1 MKKTLYTALV
11 ALLAIT
17 ACGQNKKDM
26 KTLVAYFSATGTT
39 EAVAKD
45 LAKVA
50 GATLY
55 EIKPEVKYT
64 EADLDWR
71 DKQSRSTIEM
81 QDKNSRPVIVKDL
94 EDADSYDLI
103 YIGFPVWW
111 YTAPTIINT
120 FIETYGFKGKTVLF
134 FATSGGSDVSG
145 ADRQFQAQYPDINP
159 TLALPQ
165 IIMSLDPFSS
175 GITLA
180 ALWAA
185 DVSTACTILLGA
197 GTLIAQDI
205 YKRFFN
211 PDITPDKYMKASRF
225 IIFAVGLVTLWMA
238 FNAVGIVKM
247 MLTGLS
253 LTTAFTLVFLATMFA
268 PGLCRRNTAFYT
280 TLVGLLG
287 LLAWQ
292 MFPSVRILPHPIYF
306 EWIIC
311 TITLL
316 VVRVIDKEPMTPP
329 AMKKDAD

>member
-81 QDKNSRPVIVKDL
+81 QDKNSRPAIVKDL
-94 EDADSYDLI
+94 EDADSYDVI

-120 FIETYGFKGKTVLF
+120 FIETYGFEGKTVIF
-134 FATSGGSDVSG
+134 FATSGGSDVTG
-145 ADRQFQAQYPDINP
+145 ADRQFQAQYPDINWKP
-159 TLALPQ
+159 
-165 IIMSLDPFSS
+165 
-175 GITLA
+175 GK
-180 ALWAA
+180 
-185 DVSTACTILLGA
+185 LLNQPSKKV
-197 GTLIAQDI
+197 LQDW
-205 YKRFFN
+205 
-211 PDITPDKYMKASRF
+211 
-225 IIFAVGLVTLWMA
+225 VTN
-238 FNAVGIVKM
+238 NAK
-247 MLTGLS
+247 
-253 LTTAFTLVFLATMFA
+253 
-268 PGLCRRNTAFYT
+268 
-280 TLVGLLG
+280 
-287 LLAWQ
+287 
-292 MFPSVRILPHPIYF
+292 
-306 EWIIC
+306 
-311 TITLL
+311 
-316 VVRVIDKEPMTPP
+316 
-329 AMKKDAD
+329 